1 MIKPLMEHPKVQRI
15 AAPLGLGLIFLL
27 VWQLSFQQLEVPY
40 REARSYRV
48 MHFDLGHIHAN
59 EIIVG
64 SILGLDC
71 TESYSVPENL
81 IESILSLN
89 PLKESVM
96 SSFIIY

>member
-1 MIKPLMEHPKVQRI
+1 
-15 AAPLGLGLIFLL
+15 
-27 VWQLSFQQLEVPY
+27 
-40 REARSYRV
+40 